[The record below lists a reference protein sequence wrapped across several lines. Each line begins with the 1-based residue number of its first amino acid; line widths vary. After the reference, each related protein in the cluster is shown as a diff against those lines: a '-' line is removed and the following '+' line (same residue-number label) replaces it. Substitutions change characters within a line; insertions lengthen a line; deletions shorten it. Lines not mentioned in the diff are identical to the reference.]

1 MRYIISVI
9 LLLSYFQINGQSSFY
24 FFGEEVK
31 PGTKKHFEIPISND
45 NNSTTIPITV
55 FCGIQ
60 DGKTL
65 GITAGIHGYEYPPII
80 AGQKLIKSINPKSLK
95 GVVILVQIAN
105 IASFQKRSPFVNPI
119 DNKNL
124 NRMFP
129 GKKNGTISERI
140 ANFITKEVISK
151 SDYFLDI
158 HGGDASE
165 DLMSYSAYYSN
176 SSFPNTSL
184 EGKKMAES
192 LLFENIVVFDTNGK
206 SYMKKSLPSLYCSA
220 EAFKRGIPSVD
231 IECGGLGKAENKS
244 INQIES
250 GVLNLI
256 NHLDMT
262 IDTSNPKFNPYYNYI
277 NERAYHKSS
286 YNGIFYANKKAG
298 DFVSKGMKVGNITDY
313 FGNIQETINA
323 KSDGI
328 ILIITGT
335 PPVNK
340 NETILVL
347 GKSSSI
353 NPKK

>member
-1 MRYIISVI
+1 MRHLISLI
-9 LLLSYFQINGQSSFY
+9 LLLFYFKISGQSSFV

-31 PGTKKHFEIPISND
+31 PGTKKHFEIPIND
-45 NNSTTIPITV
+45 TNNSTIIPVTV
-55 FCGIQ
+55 FCGIL

-65 GITAGIHGYEYPPII
+65 GITAGIHGYEYPPIL

-95 GVVILVQIAN
+95 GVVILVQISN
-105 IASFQKRSPFVNPI
+105 LASFQKRSPFVNPL

-129 GKKNGTISERI
+129 GKKDGTISERI

-184 EGKKMAES
+184 KGKKMAES
-192 LLFENIVVFDTNGK
+192 LLFENTVVFNTNGK
-206 SYMKKSLPSLYCSA
+206 SFMKKNLPSLYCSA

-231 IECGGLGKAENKS
+231 IECGGLGKVENKS
-244 INQIES
+244 VHQIES
-250 GVLNLI
+250 GVLNMMK
-256 NHLDMT
+256 HLEMT
-262 IDTSNPKFNPYYNYI
+262 IDSPNPRFNKRYNYI
-277 NERAYHKSS
+277 TERTYHKSS
-286 YNGIFYANKKAG
+286 FNGIFYANKRSG
-298 DFVSKGMKVGNITDY
+298 DYVTKGMEVGTVTDY
-313 FGNIQETINA
+313 FGNIQEIIYA
-323 KSDGI
+323 KSDGV

-340 NETILVL
+340 NETILVI
-347 GKSSSI
+347 GKS
-353 NPKK
+353 KK